1 MSAQGVMVR
10 NLPITPCPLT
20 LLYIICKLF
29 ANTQGD
35 FAHVFFQYLVHYFY
49 VLLRL
54 LPHLMI
60 MVMMIIINCC
70 LSFGCHD
77 NNYKTAL
84 SNG

>member
-1 MSAQGVMVR
+1 M
-10 NLPITPCPLT
+10 
-20 LLYIICKLF
+20 
-29 ANTQGD
+29 
-35 FAHVFFQYLVHYFY
+35 HVCFQYLVHFY
-49 VLLRL
+49 VV

-84 SNG
+84 SNGYMIQSTFC